1 MTHKIAHILGDLGDK
16 AAAEI
21 AKLETALG
29 WPSED
34 VRLLALSHSQVRQK
48 LKQLRLDPDD
58 TRPKELYHALAT
70 RFSTD
75 CQNLDK
81 ALKIGQATYSQKIHI
96 AVELAKLCLKGQML
110 WTLKNSHI
118 KQMLRAQPPV
128 QTKKLLQ
135 FRSLESMLKRADI
148 RLVLLIA
155 ELIESPT
162 WQAKFD
168 KQLSQSMPSDWQL
181 SPITIMALNLSPE
194 SNQTVVSNQ
203 PSGSIAVFYHD
214 QPTLVSLA
222 QILQSASQ
230 LVGKDMMAQL
240 GTIYPPAA
248 WWADNSHLVAWL
260 DDQPVSLN
268 LFDVAASFQVQ
279 DYEGRSFEHAG
290 QHLWHKLLEQ
300 YRAYSSEQMITA
312 AKSIGLDHSQQ
323 LAPQMAIA
331 EDADVV

>member
-34 VRLLALSHSQVRQK
+34 VRLLALRHSQVRQK

-135 FRSLESMLKRADI
+135 FRSLESMLKCAGFEVEERYVYQFNSIFVCRAVTLKFTASSGEWTTPKDEKSLKFI
-148 RLVLLIA
+148 R
-155 ELIESPT
+155 
-162 WQAKFD
+162 
-168 KQLSQSMPSDWQL
+168 
-181 SPITIMALNLSPE
+181 
-194 SNQTVVSNQ
+194 
-203 PSGSIAVFYHD
+203 
-214 QPTLVSLA
+214 
-222 QILQSASQ
+222 
-230 LVGKDMMAQL
+230 
-240 GTIYPPAA
+240 
-248 WWADNSHLVAWL
+248 
-260 DDQPVSLN
+260 
-268 LFDVAASFQVQ
+268 
-279 DYEGRSFEHAG
+279 
-290 QHLWHKLLEQ
+290 
-300 YRAYSSEQMITA
+300 
-312 AKSIGLDHSQQ
+312 
-323 LAPQMAIA
+323 
-331 EDADVV
+331 